1 MFRVISDEPLHL
13 SNRTLL
19 IPAVSV
25 GAVSTLALDLLLNS
39 HAHKKLAWVY
49 TDYFLPFVGNSALD
63 HSTSLSFPIELYELS
78 AQLVVLQIR
87 SLCRD
92 PEGFTEKLLNWC
104 KDSGITQIVL
114 ASSNWDE
121 MKVNELEPD
130 LFWVKN
136 SSSQLAW
143 DLDFKEF
150 EQYKEYLKGA
160 GLSKKIMKS
169 EIPTN
174 AVFVYG
180 REVPADVPNAYKLA
194 EGLGRVLGLSTQ
206 FTAPRS
212 WQGILAS

>member
-1 MFRVISDEPLHL
+1 MFRIVSDEPLQL
-13 SNRTLL
+13 SNKTLVL
-19 IPAVSV
+19 PAVSV

-39 HAHKKLAWVY
+39 HPHKKLAWVY
-49 TDYFLPFVGNSALD
+49 TNYFLPFVGNSALD
-63 HSTSLSFPIELYELS
+63 HSSSLSFPIELYELGS
-78 AQLVVLQIR
+78 HLVVMQIR

-92 PEGFTEKLLNWC
+92 PEGFTEKLLAWC

-136 SSSQLAW
+136 QSSQLSW
-143 DLDFKEF
+143 GLDYKDFD
-150 EQYKEYLKGA
+150 QYKEFLKGA
-160 GLSKKIMKS
+160 GLSKKLMKG

-180 REVPADVPNAYKLA
+180 RDVPADVPSAFKLA
-194 EGLGRVLGLSTQ
+194 EGLSQVLSLSPSQTP
-206 FTAPRS
+206 PRS
-212 WQGILAS
+212 WQGILVS